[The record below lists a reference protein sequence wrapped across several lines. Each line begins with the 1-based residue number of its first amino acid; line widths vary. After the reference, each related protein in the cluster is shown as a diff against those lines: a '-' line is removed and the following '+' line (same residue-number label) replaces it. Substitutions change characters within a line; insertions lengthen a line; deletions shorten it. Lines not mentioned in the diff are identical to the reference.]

1 MKDTFNLKNFLIEN
15 KLTPNSLLL
24 KESAVWNWDGDR
36 NSLEQVPPEFKEAV
50 KAALP
55 DLDDETFEAAFDG
68 IKNFHA
74 DEAGKGSMR
83 FNSDHW
89 AEQIEMDYLQED
101 TLGEN
106 EEEDLELDRDYDKGG
121 KYYSEDGAEA
131 FRIQPF
137 KMNDIEYTKH
147 EANRMGRY
155 IVGLDGEALA
165 QFISDYMGAFEAD
178 KGETED
184 GKTFNE
190 DQESD
195 HQFYANQEGET
206 VVMEIAKDAIN
217 LMDEQPGTSPHLAL
231 QSALEMYMED
241 NDLE

>member
-184 GKTFNE
+184 GQTFAE
-190 DQESD
+190 DL
-195 HQFYANQEGET
+195 N
-206 VVMEIAKDAIN
+206 
-217 LMDEQPGTSPHLAL
+217 
-231 QSALEMYMED
+231 
-241 NDLE
+241 